1 MEKING
7 NEKNYK
13 VRKEWYTFRLII
25 VILIVCL
32 GSMNI
37 MFFRRRRKI
46 TMFDLVVICMAIL
59 VFSYIW
65 DVDKGMEMI

>member
-32 GSMNI
+32 RSMNI

>member
-25 VILIVCL
+25 VMLIVVTGGRFIQMIC
-32 GSMNI
+32 M
-37 MFFRRRRKI
+37 
-46 TMFDLVVICMAIL
+46 VVICMAIL

-65 DVDKGMEMI
+65 GRR

>member
-32 GSMNI
+32 RSMNI

-59 VFSYIW
+59 VFSYIG